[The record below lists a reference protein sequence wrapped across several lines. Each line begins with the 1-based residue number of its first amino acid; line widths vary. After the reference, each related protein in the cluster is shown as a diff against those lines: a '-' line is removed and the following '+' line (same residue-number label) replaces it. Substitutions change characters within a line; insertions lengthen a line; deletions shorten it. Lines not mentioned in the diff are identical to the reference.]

1 MSKIVISDTSCLV
14 LLSKINELD
23 VVEKLFSEIIT
34 TNEVAD
40 EFGEILPP
48 FIKVFSVTKDQK
60 DKVL

>member
-48 FIKVFSVTKDQK
+48 FINGFFCN
-60 DKVL
+60 